1 MKYLRLEGMDFVA
14 NINSISDNYCCTL
27 DVNIS
32 FTMVHIE
39 VIGWDGVLKT

>member
-14 NINSISDNYCCTL
+14 NIDRISNSYCSSL